1 MRNGEKLQFQWRKK
15 KLELVMSG
23 LGRLDIVEMFDP
35 PVLDILAIFGP
46 LVLNIST
53 MFNAI
58 LLDISSMSDLLVLD
72 ISTIL
77 CPLVPKMMEI
87 KFFFKKRKCNLTKF
101 IMLTTILATFLT
113 VICFLMV
120 TYNINSTINI
130 QNEIDI

>member
-1 MRNGEKLQFQWRKK
+1 MVKNCNFNGEKKIGTR
-15 KLELVMSG
+15 ES

-35 PVLDILAIFGP
+35 PVLGILAIFGP

-77 CPLVPKMMEI
+77 CSLVPKMMEI
-87 KFFFKKRKCNLTKF
+87 KFFLKKK
-101 IMLTTILATFLT
+101 
-113 VICFLMV
+113 V
-120 TYNINSTINI
+120 
-130 QNEIDI
+130 